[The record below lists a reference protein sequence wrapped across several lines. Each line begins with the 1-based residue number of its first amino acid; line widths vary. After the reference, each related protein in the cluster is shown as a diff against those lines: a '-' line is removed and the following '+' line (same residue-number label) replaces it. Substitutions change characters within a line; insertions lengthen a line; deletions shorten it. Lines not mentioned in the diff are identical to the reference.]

1 MFLDEIGKIRLQ
13 MRAKGNSR
21 LCWLNKTIKKYNDWQ
36 QLKLSNGSKCPLKV
50 FFGGW
55 LTVRT
60 VLLLEVM
67 HTVGGIQE
75 KENWVVI
82 IDKTLHFKLPITT
95 TEDLFRAIDY
105 FYYNHTVTI
114 SVRYPTST
122 LHQGTSLLQPNAQVT
137 HPHGILPTSN
147 WAI

>member
-1 MFLDEIGKIRLQ
+1 
-13 MRAKGNSR
+13 
-21 LCWLNKTIKKYNDWQ
+21 
-36 QLKLSNGSKCPLKV
+36 
-50 FFGGW
+50 
-55 LTVRT
+55 VRT

-67 HTVGGIQE
+67 HAVGGIQE
-75 KENWVVI
+75 KENRVVI
-82 IDKTLHFKLPITT
+82 MDKTLHFKLPITT

-137 HPHGILPTSN
+137 HHTGFSLQAIGRFSFAELRGLGLAPATSRGYYTN
-147 WAI
+147 GSVQVP